1 MAYTTIKKPGDY
13 FNNKIYT
20 GNSGTQALTG
30 VGFQPDMTWIKRR
43 GSAEDHALFDAV
55 RGVTKRITPSRDY
68 AESTDAQGLTAFGT
82 DGFTVGS
89 SDAVNGSDN
98 YASWNW
104 KANGQGSS
112 NTDGSINTT
121 YTSVNTTAGFSI
133 SSYTGDNN
141 GGATIGHGLGVIP
154 SMVIVKKL
162 SSTRD
167 WMVKHKDLTSNYNL
181 ALNKTDAQWQP
192 SSNGWISDLTSNQTI
207 SFSIGSSDIDNVN
220 QGGQTFIAYC
230 FAEKT
235 GYSKFGS
242 YVGNGN
248 ANGAFV
254 YTGFKPAFI
263 LQKRTNSA
271 STGWG
276 MFDSTRSPTNV
287 SQNMIL
293 ANSNAVED
301 TSAAG
306 AIDFLSN
313 GFKWRT
319 ADGWFN
325 GGGDPH
331 IFMAFAE
338 EPLIGDNPAT
348 AR

>member
-104 KANGQGSS
+104 KAGTGQGSS

-133 SSYTGDNN
+133 SSYTGTGSN
-141 GGATIGHGLGVIP
+141 ATVGHGLGVAPKMIIIR
-154 SMVIVKKL
+154 S
-162 SSTRD
+162 
-167 WMVKHKDLTSNYNL
+167 TSN
-181 ALNKTDAQWQP
+181 
-192 SSNGWISDLTSNQTI
+192 TSNWGVYHK
-207 SFSIGSSDIDNVN
+207 SIGANKMLNLNTTAAEATNSGYFNNTDPTTTVFSLGDEGNDTNGSGKN
-220 QGGQTFIAYC
+220 YIAYC

-248 ANGAFV
+248 ANGTFV
-254 YTGFKPAFI
+254 YTGFKPAWVMR
-263 LQKRTNSA
+263 KYATGGSA
-271 STGWG
+271 SGEGWE
-276 MFDSTRSPTNV
+276 MLDSARSPFNV
-287 SQNMIL
+287 ADERL
-293 ANSNAVED
+293 KADSN
-301 TSAAG
+301 G
-306 AIDFLSN
+306 AESTGSNYYVDFLSN
-313 GFKWRT
+313 GFKCRT
-319 ADGWFN
+319 ADNATNNSGATY
-325 GGGDPH
+325 
-331 IFMAFAE
+331 IYMAFAE
-338 EPLIGDNPAT
+338 QPLIGDNPAT